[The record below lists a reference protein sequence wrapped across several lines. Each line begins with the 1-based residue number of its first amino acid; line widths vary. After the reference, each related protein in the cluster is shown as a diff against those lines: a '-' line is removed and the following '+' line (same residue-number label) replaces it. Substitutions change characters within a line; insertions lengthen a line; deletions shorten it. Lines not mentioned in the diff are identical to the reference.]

1 MTRRFIDINR
11 AAELCRR
18 HGTVVTLTAIVV
30 GALALLA
37 VLTVAGRRSDEARAG
52 RHVVA
57 TAADAAHAILAEDRR
72 LLDRAAAVAASD
84 QPSAPILVSLPGT
97 RAVASFDPTGALA
110 GRSVGPLDD
119 ATLAALGAAA
129 VREANT
135 RPGSTMFITRAVRDP
150 GIATAV
156 IGLAR
161 PFFAAD
167 GALGG
172 VALVAID
179 RSAFAALDR
188 LRILPPNAHL
198 DLLRDDGAPLFDE
211 TDALDGAGSRRAE
224 IADFPLALRY
234 RPATTEVWRGLRD
247 AAPYLVL
254 IAIAVAAA
262 LGLVALILLRQ
273 HRAAREV
280 ARLARLERK
289 LRDDLAAAAATVN
302 RSDQLS
308 RTKSQF
314 FAQVTHELRTPLN
327 AILGFSETIRQ
338 EMFGP
343 VANPRYLEYARLIND
358 AGSHVLS
365 LINDL
370 LDNARI
376 EAGKMDVAPIR
387 VSAPALARSALDLV
401 ELLAEGRDIA
411 IATSG
416 LAACPDLNVDPRAMK
431 QVLVNLLSN
440 AIKYT
445 TAGGRIALRF
455 TARSDGGVA
464 IEISDTGI
472 GMTAEDAAHAFEPFG
487 RAGGEKARRQQ
498 GTGLGLSL
506 ARALVRLHGGDLILK
521 SRLGAGTTVTVVLPA
536 SAAFA
541 GADPRLL
548 PAVRPN
554 AAAA

>member
-1 MTRRFIDINR
+1 MTRRFMDMNR
-11 AAELCRR
+11 TAELFRR
-18 HGTVVTLTAIVV
+18 HGIVVTLTATVV

-37 VLTVAGRRSDEARAG
+37 ALTVAGRRSDEARTS
-52 RHVVA
+52 RNVVA
-57 TAADAAHAILAEDRR
+57 TAADAAHAILAEERR
-72 LLDRAAAVAASD
+72 LLDRAAVVAAID
-84 QPSAPILVSLPGT
+84 QPSAAIPVSLPGT
-97 RAVASFDPTGALA
+97 QAVASFDPTGALTGRSA
-110 GRSVGPLDD
+110 GRLDD

-135 RPGSTMFITRAVRDP
+135 GPGATVLITGAVRDP
-150 GIATAV
+150 KLDTAV
-156 IGLAR
+156 IALAR

-172 VALVAID
+172 VVLVALD
-179 RSAFAALDR
+179 RAAFAALDR
-188 LRILPPNAHL
+188 LRILPPSAHL
-198 DLLRDDGAPLFDE
+198 DLLRADGAPLFDE
-211 TDALDGAGSRRAE
+211 MDAPDSTSGRRAE

-234 RPATTEVWRGLRD
+234 RPAMTEARRGLRD
-247 AAPYLVL
+247 AAPYLAL

-280 ARLARLERK
+280 ARLATLERK

-302 RSDQLS
+302 RSDELS

-343 VANPRYLEYARLIND
+343 VANPRYLEYAGLIND
-358 AGSHVLS
+358 AGSHLLS

-387 VSAPALARSALDLV
+387 VSAPALARTALDLV

-548 PAVRPN
+548 PAARPN